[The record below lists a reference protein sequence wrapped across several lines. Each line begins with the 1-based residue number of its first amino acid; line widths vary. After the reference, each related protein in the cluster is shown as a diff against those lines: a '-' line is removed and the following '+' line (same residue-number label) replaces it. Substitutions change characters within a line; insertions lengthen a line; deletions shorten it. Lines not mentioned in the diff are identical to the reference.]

1 MSWSTAFWDFFGAS
15 FAIQNIKTLM
25 LPGTFWASQRRP
37 FRGMLIFMQFY
48 AVLIGRKSHHTE
60 LVYGVSWKLRRFPF
74 PSREMKISNGIR
86 CSLAEFSN
94 VKTLTTWAPR
104 CSIMLPAN
112 AAEDSSV
119 QFFLPHY
126 TLRRSEVEK
135 PYGERSFYEPSNARI
150 SHGNN
155 ARNATLRPVACQMWG

>member
-1 MSWSTAFWDFFGAS
+1 MSWSTAFRDFFGAS

-104 CSIMLPAN
+104 CSIMLPRMQPKIRAFN
-112 AAEDSSV
+112 S
-119 QFFLPHY
+119 LC
-126 TLRRSEVEK
+126 LIILC
-135 PYGERSFYEPSNARI
+135 GEARWKNHTENGRFM
-150 SHGNN
+150 SHRMREFHMGTML
-155 ARNATLRPVACQMWG
+155 ASLRPVACQMWG

>member
-1 MSWSTAFWDFFGAS
+1 MSWSTAFRDFFGAS

-119 QFFLPHY
+119 QFFMPHY
-126 TLRRSEVEK
+126 TLRRSEVENHT
-135 PYGERSFYEPSNARI
+135 ENDRFT
-150 SHGNN
+150 SHRMREFHMGTML
-155 ARNATLRPVACQMWG
+155 ASLRPVACQMWG